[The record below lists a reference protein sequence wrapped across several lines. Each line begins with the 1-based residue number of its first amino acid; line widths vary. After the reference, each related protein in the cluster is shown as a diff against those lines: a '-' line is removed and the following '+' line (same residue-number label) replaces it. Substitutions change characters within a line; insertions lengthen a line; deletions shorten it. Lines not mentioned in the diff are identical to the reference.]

1 MYERVGGGASAGCM
15 EEAVVPRGHVP
26 VLVGMDHG
34 AVQRFVVPVRLFR
47 DPCMAALLDMGA
59 QEFGYRHQG
68 VLRIPCDVDHFRR
81 VVGVITTAAA
91 PPSSDTANSI
101 EQSAMHRLGQK
112 LGIAGCC
119 NFPVQPSYNSYSNLE
134 AGS

>member
-15 EEAVVPRGHVP
+15 EEAAVPRGHVP
-26 VLVGMDHG
+26 VLVGTDHG

-59 QEFGYRHQG
+59 Q
-68 VLRIPCDVDHFRR
+68 D
-81 VVGVITTAAA
+81 
-91 PPSSDTANSI
+91 SDTANSI